1 MIVSSPLSIH
11 AKQHAAT
18 IASLTS
24 PRHWWQ
30 QSAAYVAT
38 GVGTLRQDLPGLIA
52 LVGFFQ
58 LPPLAAVI
66 IGSRPGTLAFWIAWA
81 LPWISITLGNIAAT
95 LAIADL
101 EAGRPMLPV
110 PILLAAM
117 RWLPRYLCTNA
128 LTSILFWGCLP
139 PCNGSLEYK

>member
-11 AKQHAAT
+11 AKQQAAAV
-18 IASLTS
+18 ASLTS

-30 QSAAYVAT
+30 QSVTYVAAA
-38 GVGTLRQDLPGLIA
+38 VGTLRQDLPGLIA

-66 IGSRPGTLAFWIAWA
+66 IGSRAGTLAFWIAWS
-81 LPWISITLGNIAAT
+81 LPWITIT

-101 EAGRPMLPV
+101 EAGRPMLPA

-117 RWLPRYLCTNA
+117 RWLPRYLWTNS
-128 LTSILFWGCLP
+128 LTSILFWGVFTPLQWI
-139 PCNGSLEYK
+139 